1 MFEITYSDNETF
13 EAYQN
18 AGKAYEGG
26 IYDFTFEK
34 RYIIYHAP
42 LRHKVDYIAI
52 DMATGLASSVITK
65 QPGNLYTDASYR
77 KLIPHILYSVKYTGD
92 QRYLNRFADEPLKII
107 DSIFRVVLPNNE
119 YNIREEQ
126 ISLAKKMYIGFT
138 EKQVALC
145 EAEVGTGKTLS
156 YLVAAIVAKHHN
168 GLTYGQNLPVT
179 ITTSSIEL
187 QKALVEREIPNLSR
201 MLIDYYIIE
210 KPLTAVL
217 RKGKEHYL
225 CQYRYEDFLRNI
237 KKYPEKYGPTIE
249 ALEQLGQL
257 RYGID
262 LDKYRISG
270 ATKSRI
276 CIKGICAGCSK
287 KKTCVY
293 NDFARRMYNLPDLDF
308 QVTNHNMYLMSQKT
322 KTDDHPPLLRES
334 CFVVVD
340 EAHKFKEAAED
351 AFGERISEKDIL
363 RYVNGVKIL
372 CSPKANREK
381 YKEFLD
387 SLVKESEALFNSLRR
402 KRHDNDID
410 EDRGSTIILSTFQTA
425 KLNKINY
432 LVEKIEQMK
441 VKRNY
446 GIPVTGAS
454 IKNAITAINKGSKSI
469 IWLDTDENG
478 VLSLCCTPK
487 NINTILR
494 NKVWNRNV
502 SHVLTSGTI
511 SDGTDFEYFKAENG
525 LDEIP
530 YRLLLESRT
539 ESPFDY
545 VNHTRLYIPKGMP
558 VPDNDSEDYFK
569 TIADEIHK
577 IIQATNGHTAIL
589 FTSYK
594 TLNLVYDLLKDRLG
608 AYDTICMTRSN
619 KNAITDFKKSK
630 NGILFASGSM
640 WEGVDCVGDCLSSV
654 IIVRLPFTMRSVL
667 MEEKKEACESVAAFV
682 DRYCTPNM
690 LIKLRQGVG
699 RLIRSETDT
708 GVVSILDP
716 RATSKS
722 YAVKVG
728 QALHKYPKV
737 DSPEEIE
744 SFMRSVKSEK
754 YYAEKKENDK

>member
-1 MFEITYSDNETF
+1 MFEITYSDNETL

-18 AGKAYEGG
+18 VGKAYEGG

-42 LRHKVDYIAI
+42 LRHDVDYIAI
-52 DMATGLASSVITK
+52 DMTTGLASSVITK
-65 QPGNLYTDASYR
+65 HPGNLYTKASYR

-92 QRYLNRFADEPLKII
+92 QRYLNRFADEPLKVI
-107 DSIFRVVLPNNE
+107 DSIFRVVLPNNG

-201 MLIDYYIIE
+201 MLLDYYIIE

-217 RKGKEHYL
+217 RKGKEHYI

-237 KKYPEKYGPTIE
+237 KKYPEKYGSTIE
-249 ALEQLGQL
+249 ELEQLGQL

-262 LDKYRISG
+262 LDKYRIGG
-270 ATKSRI
+270 AIKSRI
-276 CIKGICAGCSK
+276 CIKGTCAGCSK

-308 QVTNHNMYLMSQKT
+308 QVTNHNMYLISQKT

-387 SLVKESEALFNSLRR
+387 GLVKESEALFNSLRR

-410 EDRGSTIILSTFQTA
+410 EDRGSTITLSTFQTA
-425 KLNKINY
+425 KLNKTNY

-454 IKNAITAINKGSKSI
+454 IRNAITAINKGSKSI

-494 NKVWNRNV
+494 NKVWNHNV

-525 LDEIP
+525 LDEILH
-530 YRLLLESRT
+530 RLLLESRT

-545 VNHTRLYIPKGMP
+545 VNHTRLYIPRGMP
-558 VPDNDSEDYFK
+558 VPDNDSEDYYK
-569 TIADEIHK
+569 TIADEIYK

-654 IIVRLPFTMRSVL
+654 IIVRLPFPMRSVL
-667 MEEKKEACESVAAFV
+667 MEEKKEACDSVASFV

-699 RLIRSETDT
+699 RLIRSEADT

-722 YAVKVG
+722 YSVKVG

>member
-351 AFGERISEKDIL
+351 AFGERISEK
-363 RYVNGVKIL
+363 
-372 CSPKANREK
+372 S
-381 YKEFLD
+381 
-387 SLVKESEALFNSLRR
+387 
-402 KRHDNDID
+402 
-410 EDRGSTIILSTFQTA
+410 
-425 KLNKINY
+425 
-432 LVEKIEQMK
+432 
-441 VKRNY
+441 
-446 GIPVTGAS
+446 
-454 IKNAITAINKGSKSI
+454 
-469 IWLDTDENG
+469 
-478 VLSLCCTPK
+478 
-487 NINTILR
+487 
-494 NKVWNRNV
+494 
-502 SHVLTSGTI
+502 
-511 SDGTDFEYFKAENG
+511 
-525 LDEIP
+525 
-530 YRLLLESRT
+530 
-539 ESPFDY
+539 
-545 VNHTRLYIPKGMP
+545 
-558 VPDNDSEDYFK
+558 
-569 TIADEIHK
+569 
-577 IIQATNGHTAIL
+577 
-589 FTSYK
+589 
-594 TLNLVYDLLKDRLG
+594 
-608 AYDTICMTRSN
+608 
-619 KNAITDFKKSK
+619 
-630 NGILFASGSM
+630 
-640 WEGVDCVGDCLSSV
+640 
-654 IIVRLPFTMRSVL
+654 
-667 MEEKKEACESVAAFV
+667 
-682 DRYCTPNM
+682 
-690 LIKLRQGVG
+690 
-699 RLIRSETDT
+699 
-708 GVVSILDP
+708 
-716 RATSKS
+716 
-722 YAVKVG
+722 
-728 QALHKYPKV
+728 
-737 DSPEEIE
+737 
-744 SFMRSVKSEK
+744 
-754 YYAEKKENDK
+754 

>member
-1 MFEITYSDNETF
+1 MFEITYSDKETF

-18 AGKAYEGG
+18 AGKAYKKGV
-26 IYDFTFEK
+26 YDFTFEH
-34 RYIIYHAP
+34 RYIIYHAN
-42 LRHKVDYIAI
+42 LRNKVDYIAI
-52 DMATGLASSVITK
+52 DMTTGLASCVITK
-65 QPGNLYTDASYR
+65 NPGNHYTQASYR
-77 KLIPHILYSVKYTGD
+77 RLIPQILYSVKYTGD
-92 QRYLNRFADEPLKII
+92 MRYLNRFADDPIKVI
-107 DSIFRVVLPNNE
+107 DSIFRVVLPNNG

-126 ISLAKKMYIGFT
+126 ISLAKKMYVGFT

-168 GLTYGQNLPVT
+168 GITYGQNLPIT

-187 QKALVEREIPNLSR
+187 QKALVEREIPNLSK
-201 MLIDYYIIE
+201 MLMDYHIIDQ
-210 KPLTAVL
+210 PLTAVL

-225 CQYRYEDFLRNI
+225 CRYRFDDFLKNI
-237 KKYPEKYGPTIE
+237 RMYPEKYKATIE
-249 ALEQLGQL
+249 LLEQMEDF
-257 RYGID
+257 RAGID
-262 LDKYRISG
+262 LDRYRISG
-270 ATKSRI
+270 AIKSRI
-276 CIKGICAGCSK
+276 CIKGTCAGCARK
-287 KKTCVY
+287 KECEY
-293 NDFARRMYNLPDLDF
+293 NEFAKRMYNLPELDF

-322 KTDDHPPLLRES
+322 KTNDHPPLLRES

-351 AFGERISEKDIL
+351 TFGERISEKDIL
-363 RYVNGVKIL
+363 RYVNSVKIL
-372 CSPKANREK
+372 CSTKFSREK
-381 YKEFLD
+381 YKEFLAG
-387 SLVKESEALFNSLRR
+387 LIKESEALFNSLR
-402 KRHDNDID
+402 KKQNSDIED
-410 EDRGSTIILSTFQTA
+410 ERGNIIALSAFQIA
-425 KLNKINY
+425 KLNKIVY
-432 LVEKIEQMK
+432 FIDKIEGMK

-446 GIPVTGAS
+446 GIPVTGNYL
-454 IKNAITAINKGSKSI
+454 KTAITAIRKTGKST

-478 VLSLCCTPK
+478 VLSLCSTPK
-487 NINTILR
+487 DINNILR
-494 NKVWNRNV
+494 SKVWDRNV

-525 LDEIP
+525 LEFIP
-530 YRLLLESRT
+530 HRLILESRT

-545 VNHTRLYIPKGMP
+545 ANHARLYIPEGMP
-558 VPDNDSEDYFK
+558 IPDNDSEEYYEA
-569 TIADEIHK
+569 IADEIYK

-594 TLNLVYDLLKDRLG
+594 TLSLVHELLKDKLT

-654 IIVRLPFTMRSVL
+654 IIVRLPFPMRSAL
-667 MEEKKEACESVAAFV
+667 MEEKKETCDSVGDFV

-699 RLIRSETDT
+699 RLIRCESDT

-722 YAVKVG
+722 YSGKVG
-728 QALHKYPKV
+728 QALHKFPKV
-737 DSPEEIE
+737 NSTEDIE
-744 SFMRSVKSEK
+744 RFMRSVKSKK
-754 YYAEKKENDK
+754 YYAENKENKE